1 MHKQIVALLA
11 FGLSFA
17 VCQTNFTISKQNL
30 TDPSQDL
37 PEFPCDYAAS
47 GEVRTK
53 QCQLTSL
60 SVGSLCPQQ
69 HMLWHSVCIQRIP
82 QIWGLHSFPFIHALC
97 HIST

>member
-37 PEFPCDYAAS
+37 PEFPCDHAAS
-47 GEVRTK
+47 GKIRTSTVPAHPLF
-53 QCQLTSL
+53 QLVLLCLWQYML
-60 SVGSLCPQQ
+60 S
-69 HMLWHSVCIQRIP
+69 HSACMQLIP
-82 QIWGLHSFPFIHALC
+82 QIWGLHSLL
-97 HIST
+97 